1 MESTIEPSSELTFD
15 KVWAMFQETNRRMQE
30 TDRQM
35 QETDRRMRETD
46 KKISKLGS
54 RLGEL
59 IEELVLPN
67 ITEKFNKL
75 DYTFTKAAQNTKYK
89 SRKGEVIAEADVL
102 LENGDYVMIVEVKT
116 KPAIDDVRDHIRRM
130 EILRQYADEHGDK
143 RKYLGTLAGGI
154 VEDNVREFAQKSG
167 FFVLEQTGE
176 TVRISAAP
184 PAWRPKE
191 W

>member
-1 MESTIEPSSELTFD
+1 MESTIELSSELTFE
-15 KVWAMFQETNRRMQE
+15 KVWAMFQESDRRMQE
-30 TDRQM
+30 TERLIRETEKQM
-35 QETDRRMRETD
+35 KETD

-89 SRKGEVIAEADVL
+89 SQKGQVIAEVDVL
-102 LENGDYVMIVEVKT
+102 LENGDYVMVVEVKT
-116 KPAIDDVRDHIRRM
+116 KPAIDDVRGHIRRM

-176 TVRISAAP
+176 TVRLSANP
-184 PAWRPKE
+184 PSWQPKE